1 MDKISVD
8 KHPEMVALM
17 MPGEDVNAFVK
28 LAPGTDPQ
36 FLHFRFGVVRNAR
49 ARRGA
54 QRSLTIDGLKTGAEE
69 TLLRWFNHHLKRAG
83 HHRQVRNFT
92 SDIMVPRTLII
103 N

>member
-28 LAPGTDPQ
+28 LAPGNRPTI
-36 FLHFRFGVVRNAR
+36 HFVSRNVRA
-49 ARRGA
+49 AEA
-54 QRSLTIDGLKTGAEE
+54 QRSITIVISNNAEE

-92 SDIMVPRTLII
+92 SDIMVPYTLLIFT
-103 N
+103 NK

>member
-36 FLHFRFGVVRNAR
+36 FTLCREMC
-49 ARRGA
+49 ARR
-54 QRSLTIDGLKTGAEE
+54 RLSGL
-69 TLLRWFNHHLKRAG
+69 
-83 HHRQVRNFT
+83 
-92 SDIMVPRTLII
+92 
-103 N
+103 